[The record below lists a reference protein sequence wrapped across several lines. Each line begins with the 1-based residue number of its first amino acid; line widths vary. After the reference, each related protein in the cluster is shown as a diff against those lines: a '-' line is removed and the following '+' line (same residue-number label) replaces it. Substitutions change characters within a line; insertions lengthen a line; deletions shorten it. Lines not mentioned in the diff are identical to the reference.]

1 MFQII
6 YNFLRV
12 CVHTALHI
20 RDPVFISSVV
30 EDTFVMYQPLIV
42 LFLEKLLHGSNIIS
56 GIGFISQ
63 RPEQDR
69 RMILKA
75 FKIGSG
81 TVHYRFLP
89 LRQGTGH
96 IPGRFHSSHLLPG
109 AVTLQIRLR
118 HHIDSGFITQSVPFL
133 AVRIMTGS
141 DRIDMVTFEAF
152 DVPFHVFQ
160 GNTPSGSC
168 IPLMAVHTTD
178 HQSLTIQLH
187 YLILRIQ
194 RKITEAYF
202 IWHHFRH
209 FPLTVC
215 QSDIQL
221 I

>member
-1 MFQII
+1 
-6 YNFLRV
+6 
-12 CVHTALHI
+12 
-20 RDPVFISSVV
+20 
-30 EDTFVMYQPLIV
+30 MYQPLIV

-118 HHIDSGFITQSVPFL
+118 HHVNTGFIAQCVPFH
-133 AVRIMTGS
+133 AIRIMTGT
-141 DRIDMVTFEAF
+141 DGIDMVTFEAF

-168 IPLMAVHTTD
+168 IPLMAVHSTD
-178 HQSLTIQLH
+178 HQPLAVQFHHSIR
-187 YLILRIQ
+187 RIQ
-194 RKITEAYF
+194 NKIPEADL
-202 IWHHFRH
+202 IRHHFRH
-209 FPLTVC
+209 FTLTVC
-215 QSDIQL
+215 QRDLQL